1 MAPII
6 DLSQTNN
13 IISASEILGL
23 LYLIFT
29 ILIFVVGFYVYFK
42 VEKDR
47 KTLLIA
53 VGFLFFFI
61 AGFQNVT
68 TFFSDNLLKPWNIIF
83 DFLGALCVLIAVEP
97 LKALNNYRG
106 K

>member
-1 MAPII
+1 MGAII

-13 IISASEILGL
+13 VISAGQILGL

-42 VEKDR
+42 VAKER

-53 VGFLFFFI
+53 IGFLFFFI
-61 AGFQNVT
+61 ASFAGVT
-68 TFFSDNLLKPWNIIF
+68 TFFDDNLLKPWAVIF
-83 DFLGALCVLIAVEP
+83 DFLGGLCVLIAVEP
-97 LKALNNYRG
+97 LKALNHYRG